1 MTFLEHLDPKV
12 AYLAVAGLTFLL
24 VWAWR
29 RFLPGL
35 WDAVTKK
42 GAALQQLPAVVLA
55 ALLSTAPAL
64 GKPLWEAVQQVIIS
78 TVLGWLSATGFHVF
92 AKDVPVIPYDG
103 ARKALGRP
111 PVEAQPPGEPP
122 PSPKT

>member
-1 MTFLEHLDPKV
+1 MSFVELLDPKIV
-12 AYLAVAGLTFLL
+12 YLLVAGLTWFI

-29 RFLPGL
+29 RWLPGL

-42 GAALQQLPAVVLA
+42 GAALQQLPALVLA

-64 GKPLWEAVQQVIIS
+64 GKPLWEAVQQVLIS
-78 TVLGWLSATGFHVF
+78 TALGWLGSTGFHVV
-92 AKDVPVIPYDG
+92 AKDIPALPYDG

-111 PVEAQPPGEPP
+111 PVEP
-122 PSPKT
+122 PSRT